1 MIDLLAERY
10 KWSYMDILNCD
21 ALVSLKLINKI
32 KTRKTE
38 ELVEKILLLSTTNM
52 ESKDREELLRK
63 IDAKSFLT
71 ESDKL
76 FAKQGKDTDLD
87 YLRKLKE
94 QQDLKMKKRGG
105 K

>member
-10 KWSYMDILNCD
+10 KWSYIDILDCD
-21 ALVSLKLINKI
+21 ALVSLKLINRI

-76 FAKQGKDTDLD
+76 FAKQSKDTDLD
-87 YLRKLKE
+87 YIRKLKAK
-94 QQDLKMKKRGG
+94 QDLKMKKRGG
-105 K
+105 Q